1 MLRNKLCLI
10 LVGINDCLDVV
21 GKRMESGRVLIFANK
36 EKEKPLL
43 DSTSG
48 SAGQAVSLYSVVLE
62 LHHRTSVQTN
72 RFALETDCA
81 DCPWTE

>member
-21 GKRMESGRVLIFANK
+21 GKRMESSRVLIFANK

-48 SAGQAVSLYSVVLE
+48 SAGQAVSLY
-62 LHHRTSVQTN
+62 
-72 RFALETDCA
+72 
-81 DCPWTE
+81 